1 MNLMTRSISTEHLLS
16 LHDRSANP
24 DGRSTDA
31 GHPSHSG
38 PPSDSNSPSHSSF
51 SSSRLGR
58 RRFLAAAAA
67 LTASASLPCRGRAW
81 ADEAAGPFKIS
92 LAQWSLN
99 RQFFG
104 RGGAEKMDPLDFAVI
119 AKNRCGID
127 AVEYVNQ
134 FYFDVV
140 NRPGYLAELKK
151 RADGEGVKS
160 LLIMCDREGN
170 LGDPDTKK
178 RITAVRNHIK
188 WLEWAAELGCHSI
201 RVNAASDRGRSYRE
215 QQDLAVDGLR
225 RLCEIGDTYGLNVI
239 VENHGGLSSHGRW
252 LREVMERVDHPRV
265 GTLPDFG
272 NFYIQRGGGDTIPL
286 EYDRYLGTHELMPF
300 AKGVSAKAHAF
311 DDEGNEVRTDFERMM
326 KVVYESDFRGH
337 VGIEFEGPSDS
348 FEGIE
353 KTKQLLLRVSKR
365 LAS

>member
-1 MNLMTRSISTEHLLS
+1 MNR
-16 LHDRSANP
+16 LH
-24 DGRSTDA
+24 
-31 GHPSHSG
+31 
-38 PPSDSNSPSHSSF
+38 
-51 SSSRLGR
+51 
-58 RRFLAAAAA
+58 RRFF
-67 LTASASLPCRGRAW
+67 LTMATATVASASLSSRTLWGQ
-81 ADEAAGPFKIS
+81 EGELPFKIS

-104 RGGAEKMDPLDFAVI
+104 RGGAEKLDPLDFAVI
-119 AKNRCGID
+119 AKNQCGID

-134 FYFDVV
+134 FYFDAIKQ
-140 NRPGYLAELKK
+140 PGYLAELKK
-151 RADGEGVKS
+151 RADGEGVKN

-170 LGDPDTKK
+170 LGDPNTKQ
-178 RITAVRNHIK
+178 RITAVVNHIK

-201 RVNAASDRGRSYRE
+201 RVNAASDRNLSYRE

-225 RLCEIGDTYGLNVI
+225 RLCEVGDTFGLNVI

-252 LREVMERVDHPRV
+252 LREVMERVDHPRI

-272 NFYIQRGGGDTIPL
+272 NFHIQRGGRDPMPL

-300 AKGVSAKAHAF
+300 AKGVSAKAHEF
-311 DDEGNEVRTDFERMM
+311 DDQGNEVHTDFERIM
-326 KVVYESDFRGH
+326 KVVHESGFRGY

-353 KTKQLLLRVSKR
+353 KTKQLLLRVGKQ